1 MQHKLTD
8 EPPVPR
14 NVPSCTAPIPQV
26 GAALPS
32 GPREVVVVPVGA
44 VVVGSVVVVPVGVAV
59 VVPVGVVVV
68 VPVGV
73 GVPPPITPLP
83 PRVKRSVGAVV
94 VAVGGVSGAPDLPDC
109 ISVRPCTAREAIKA
123 WEAWEQVP
131 LSEVVWYAHMV
142 PPVARMQVHTCKQVW
157 SNANMC
163 VAPCQAVKLY
173 VSMKAEL
180 AKCQGGVSPAWP
192 DHSGRTHRRGRAPC
206 GRGSGSAATSGLQVQ
221 VQGGQWEEKH
231 GQQAGSALSGGL
243 ADRKRFE
250 TGSSQLC
257 MHRQTGAL
265 REAFGNAD
273 VWGREA
279 SRHRMAA
286 ARF

>member
-1 MQHKLTD
+1 M
-8 EPPVPR
+8 
-14 NVPSCTAPIPQV
+14 
-26 GAALPS
+26 
-32 GPREVVVVPVGA
+32 VPVGA
-44 VVVGSVVVVPVGVAV
+44 VVVVSVVVVPVGVAV

-73 GVPPPITPLP
+73 GVPPPTPLP
-83 PRVKRSVGAVV
+83 ARVKRSVGAVV

-142 PPVARMQVHTCKQVW
+142 ARMQVHTCKQVW

-180 AKCQGGVSPAWP
+180 AKFQGGVSPAWP

-206 GRGSGSAATSGLQVQ
+206 GRGSGSAASSGLQ
-221 VQGGQWEEKH
+221 GGRAGGGKRSTVSRQAVLCQEGWQTASDLRPKAGNSAWAEAD
-231 GQQAGSALSGGL
+231 GGIAGSVWQRRRVGGRP
-243 ADRKRFE
+243 AG
-250 TGSSQLC
+250 TGWRQRGFDHKVGQLVTKYF
-257 MHRQTGAL
+257 HKL
-265 REAFGNAD
+265 RSAGD
-273 VWGREA
+273 
-279 SRHRMAA
+279 
-286 ARF
+286 